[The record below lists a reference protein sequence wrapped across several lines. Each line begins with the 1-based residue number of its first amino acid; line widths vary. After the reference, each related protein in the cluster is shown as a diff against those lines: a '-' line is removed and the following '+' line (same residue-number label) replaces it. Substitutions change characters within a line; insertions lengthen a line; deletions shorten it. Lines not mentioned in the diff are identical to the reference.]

1 MNSRPILLMTFVA
14 LFSMSAIGFIQL
26 TDYSSRPGRA
36 GQAPRQLTDLALLE
50 ASWTGDV
57 PGIPLGEMPTLLVFY
72 HPKCPCTA
80 ATVRV
85 LERLQPRFKPT
96 LRIIAVA
103 YCPPDQDDA
112 WIESRTTTALSNLTG
127 TQTVIDRG
135 GKLSEQFGA
144 LVSGHLLLYG
154 ADGRLTFSGGIT
166 PYRGHEGDSPSSLD
180 LLRRINA
187 PPDDCG
193 QWAVF
198 GCSIASDSETQR

>member
-36 GQAPRQLTDLALLE
+36 GQAPRQLTSLASFD
-50 ASWTGDV
+50 ASWTADV
-57 PGIPLGEMPTLLVFY
+57 PVGEMPTLLFFY

-85 LERLQPRFKPT
+85 LERLHPRFQPT

-103 YCPPDQDDA
+103 YCPPEQDDA
-112 WIESRTTTALSNLTG
+112 WIASRTTTALTSLTG

-135 GKLSEQFGA
+135 GKLSERFGA
-144 LVSGHLLLYG
+144 LVSGHLLLYDAG
-154 ADGRLTFSGGIT
+154 GRLTFSGGIT

-180 LLRRINA
+180 LLRRINDQ
-187 PPDDCG
+187 PDGCG
-193 QWAVF
+193 QWPVF
-198 GCSIASDSETQR
+198 GCSIVSDREPQR